1 MSCEILAVLI
11 KKTVRK
17 TGQRNNICEDV
28 VGKTAKRTYQAAEKA
43 HSLQFVVCSLQAL
56 ESCEAKKVD
65 KR

>member
-43 HSLQFVVCSLQAL
+43 HYCCSLQAL